1 MCKKTGNTKPQKTT
15 DSSQQP
21 QQHQPRETL
30 TSTTSSTGEE
40 VCLLT
45 SNFKVIS
52 CETKTFRDVSP
63 SVEPYI
69 PERV

>member
-1 MCKKTGNTKPQKTT
+1 M
-15 DSSQQP
+15 
-21 QQHQPRETL
+21 QHQPRETL
-30 TSTTSSTGEE
+30 TSTSSTGGEE
-40 VCLLT
+40 VCHLT

-52 CETKTFRDVSP
+52 CETKTFRNVSP

>member
-1 MCKKTGNTKPQKTT
+1 MLQ
-15 DSSQQP
+15 SSEIYVASGLLFP
-21 QQHQPRETL
+21 PSNIL
-30 TSTTSSTGEE
+30 LASSTGGEE
-40 VCLLT
+40 VCHLT

-52 CETKTFRDVSP
+52 CETKTFRNVSP